1 MQEFCRVLFD
11 AIDQS
16 FNLKLPSAA
25 NEDQAMIGDGVEEN
39 NSKAPTSMS
48 EMYEGVSQGFVK
60 CLKCGYESLREDRF

>member
-25 NEDQAMIGDGVEEN
+25 DDDQAMIGEGVD
-39 NSKAPTSMS
+39 NSKVPTSMS

-60 CLKCGYESLREDRF
+60 CLLCGYESLREDRF